1 VLGCIKNVM
10 IAGNAL
16 EVLKDIV
23 AVGNEVRWVSG

>member
-1 VLGCIKNVM
+1 M